1 MTMKLLWPD
10 EFEQNITDFS
20 AYTIPHVLAIQLCA
34 WGNVF
39 MQAKP
44 PDNFFEVMDAAS
56 KLTGAFT
63 PDQCRARC
71 DIILNK
77 KDTDDED

>member
-1 MTMKLLWPD
+1 MTLKLLWPD
-10 EFEQNITDFS
+10 EFAQNITDFS
-20 AYTIPHVLAIQLCA
+20 TYPIPQVLAIQLCA

-39 MQAKP
+39 MQETP

-56 KLTGAFT
+56 KITNAFT

-77 KDTDDED
+77 KDDDNED